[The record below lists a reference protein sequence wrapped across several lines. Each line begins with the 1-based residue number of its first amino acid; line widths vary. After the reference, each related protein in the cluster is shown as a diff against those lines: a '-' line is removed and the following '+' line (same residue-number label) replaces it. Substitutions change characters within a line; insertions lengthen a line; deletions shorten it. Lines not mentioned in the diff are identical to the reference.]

1 MSQRLVAQ
9 FENYEIANRA
19 VDELAANG
27 VARSQ
32 ISLIAGDRNGQYS
45 EGLAEYRPHMAEQL
59 ATSDEDDVKAG
70 EGAGFGAVVGT
81 AVGLGVA
88 LIPGIGPVLALGP
101 FTAALIAG
109 IGAASGAVTGGVVAG
124 LVHTG
129 LDERDVAS
137 YQEILKRGGALVVAD
152 VADDRVEN
160 ARAVLFANEALDV
173 NRIAWGDASDD
184 DAAEMYPPRTQH
196 VDSTQDVSY
205 TAHDDTHNAPTQ
217 KREQVVRASD
227 GVYIAV
233 EDKE

>member
-9 FENYEIANRA
+9 FQNYEAANRA
-19 VDELAANG
+19 VEELAANG

-45 EGLAEYRPHMAEQL
+45 EGMAEYRPHLAEQL
-59 ATSDEDDVKAG
+59 ATSEDEDVKAG
-70 EGAGFGAVVGT
+70 EGAGLGAVVGT

-88 LIPGIGPVLALGP
+88 LIPGIGPVIALGP
-101 FTAALIAG
+101 FAAALIAG

-124 LVHTG
+124 LIHTG

-137 YQEILKRGGALVVAD
+137 YQDVLKRGGALVVVD
-152 VADDRVEN
+152 VVDDRSEN

-173 NRIAWGDASDD
+173 NIIAWGDSTSDD
-184 DAAEMYPPRTQH
+184 VSEMYPPAAQH
-196 VDSTQDVSY
+196 VNTQNV
-205 TAHDDTHNAPTQ
+205 PTQ
-217 KREQVVRASD
+217 KREQVVQATD
-227 GVYIAV
+227 GVYVAV

>member
-1 MSQRLVAQ
+1 MSQRLLAQ
-9 FENYEIANRA
+9 FENYEAANRA
-19 VDELAANG
+19 VDDLAANG

-59 ATSDEDDVKAG
+59 AISDDEDVKAG

-101 FTAALIAG
+101 FAAALIAG

-124 LVHTG
+124 LIHTG

-137 YQEILKRGGALVVAD
+137 YQDILKRGGALVVVD
-152 VADDRVEN
+152 VEDDRIEN

-173 NRIAWGDASDD
+173 NRIAWGDNSGD
-184 DAAEMYPPRTQH
+184 DAAELYLPQAQH
-196 VDSTQDVSY
+196 VDSTEDVSY
-205 TAHDDTHNAPTQ
+205 TSRDDMHNAPTQ
-217 KREQVVRASD
+217 KRDQVVRASD
-227 GVYIAV
+227 GVYVAV